1 MEPLE
6 RVHLGRTGVETTRM
20 GIGLAPLIGHAG
32 AIDDALADIIV
43 RAACDA
49 GLRYVDVAPLYGL
62 GRGEAA
68 LRRLADHPAGS
79 SVVVST
85 KVGRSLRPRSV
96 RNRFMVRLQ
105 EVRYARHR
113 GRVLASYAGI
123 ASGRLA
129 PARSATPLQGPRD
142 TAEPSHVVAI
152 QDFSPEG
159 IRRSARE
166 SLARLGRDTVD
177 IMFLHDPDGLGRAAV
192 TAAWRP
198 LEAMRAEG
206 TVRAI
211 GISSNDS
218 ASLSAMLQ
226 QLDPDVV
233 LLAGRYTLLDQAAA
247 RDLLPLAVR
256 RGVPVILGG
265 VFNGGILADP
275 IGNQTFDYR
284 PASPE
289 RRESASRL
297 LAVGRQHGVPLA
309 AAAIQFAA
317 AHPAVTSI
325 VVGVRS
331 VPELA
336 DDLSMAR
343 LPIPGAYWTALVE
356 EGLLPGDAF
365 VPSEDVMRDAR
376 TG

>member
-1 MEPLE
+1 
-6 RVHLGRTGVETTRM
+6 
-20 GIGLAPLIGHAG
+20 
-32 AIDDALADIIV
+32 
-43 RAACDA
+43 
-49 GLRYVDVAPLYGL
+49 
-62 GRGEAA
+62 
-68 LRRLADHPAGS
+68 
-79 SVVVST
+79 
-85 KVGRSLRPRSV
+85 
-96 RNRFMVRLQ
+96 MVRLQ

-113 GRVLASYAGI
+113 GRVLKSYADI
-123 ASGRLA
+123 ALGRLA
-129 PARSATPLQGPRD
+129 PARSAAQLQGPQEV
-142 TAEPSHVVAI
+142 AEPSHLVAI
-152 QDFSPEG
+152 QDFTPEG

-177 IMFLHDPDGLGRAAV
+177 IMFLHDPDGLGRAAL

-247 RDLLPLAVR
+247 RDLLPLAER